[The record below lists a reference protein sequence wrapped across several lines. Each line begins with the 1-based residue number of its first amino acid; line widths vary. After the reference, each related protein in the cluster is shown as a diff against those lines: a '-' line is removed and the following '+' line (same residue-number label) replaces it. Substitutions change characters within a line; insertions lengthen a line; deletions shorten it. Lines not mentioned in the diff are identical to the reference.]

1 MLIIYF
7 VKICVAQI
15 KCRIFRFN
23 EILNE
28 FKVNCEYA
36 IQNKVDILVFPFIFI
51 EGIEYENLF
60 YRPEYVK
67 KILYCIDFIKGQVDA
82 GLCVVFGHYNF
93 YDGKLF
99 DCISVVS
106 DHQYILT
113 TREVNVP
120 VLFSYKGQS
129 IAVLN
134 LDDELLFH
142 KSQYK
147 FHDSFSKIDYLVIPS
162 KSYFTCEKNNLRLE
176 FFKDVAIKNNLEI
189 AYANLYGIY
198 DSIVFDGL
206 SFFINKYGKIKQAKE
221 FEYDILFNEEFYD
234 LEFDCESKI
243 FDKLLGALVISL
255 REYVALAG
263 FEKVHLG
270 VSGGIDSA
278 LVAYIACTALG
289 ANRVVGIS
297 MPSRF
302 SSKGSVLDAE
312 RLANELGFELIHM
325 PIESMFQFS
334 LDYLD
339 GYLNTKGVTEENLQ
353 ARLRGLFLMSY
364 SNANRSLLLNTGNKS
379 EIAVGY
385 CTLYGDSCGGI
396 SLIGD
401 LFKLDVYNLA
411 RYVNKKEGRE
421 VIFSNILLKEPSAE
435 LRADQKDSDS
445 LPTYEV
451 LDGILNRYLLENEP
465 LELLYKSF
473 GKEVVVRV
481 LDLYSGS
488 EYKRRK
494 GPMIVKVSK
503 KAFGSD
509 IFLPISRVALIE
521 DE

>member
-1 MLIIYF
+1 M
-7 VKICVAQI
+7 
-15 KCRIFRFN
+15 
-23 EILNE
+23 
-28 FKVNCEYA
+28 
-36 IQNKVDILVFPFIFI
+36 
-51 EGIEYENLF
+51 
-60 YRPEYVK
+60 
-67 KILYCIDFIKGQVDA
+67 
-82 GLCVVFGHYNF
+82 
-93 YDGKLF
+93 
-99 DCISVVS
+99 
-106 DHQYILT
+106 
-113 TREVNVP
+113 
-120 VLFSYKGQS
+120 
-129 IAVLN
+129 
-134 LDDELLFH
+134 
-142 KSQYK
+142 
-147 FHDSFSKIDYLVIPS
+147 
-162 KSYFTCEKNNLRLE
+162 
-176 FFKDVAIKNNLEI
+176 EI

-421 VIFSNILLKEPSAE
+421 VIFRI
-435 LRADQKDSDS
+435 
-445 LPTYEV
+445 
-451 LDGILNRYLLENEP
+451 
-465 LELLYKSF
+465 SF
-473 GKEVVVRV
+473 
-481 LDLYSGS
+481 
-488 EYKRRK
+488 
-494 GPMIVKVSK
+494 
-503 KAFGSD
+503 
-509 IFLPISRVALIE
+509 
-521 DE
+521 